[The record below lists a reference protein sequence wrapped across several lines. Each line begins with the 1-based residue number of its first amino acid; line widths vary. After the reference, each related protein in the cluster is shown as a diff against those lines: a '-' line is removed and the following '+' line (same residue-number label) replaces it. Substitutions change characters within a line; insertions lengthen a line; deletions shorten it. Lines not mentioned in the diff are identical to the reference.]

1 MGFEISRR
9 TALAMGASAAAATVL
24 PARIA
29 SAQAAKNNSA
39 DLIKAFTGGKTAAA
53 GKVKLDLPEIAEN
66 GNTVP
71 MTITVESTKDAY
83 VTDLLVVA
91 DANPQGGV
99 AQFHFTAESVAEV
112 NTRIRAAETQNV
124 IAVAKMNDGSFFTAS
139 REVKVTI
146 GGCGG

>member
-1 MGFEISRR
+1 MTIPISRR
-9 TALAMGASAAAATVL
+9 SALVLAAGAGVAAML
-24 PARIA
+24 PVAGF
-29 SAQAAKNNSA
+29 AQAAKNNSA

-53 GKVKLDLPEIAEN
+53 AKIKMDLPEIAEN

-71 MTITVESTKDAY
+71 MTVSVEGTKDLYA
-83 VTDLLVVA
+83 TDLLIVA

-99 AQFHFTAESVAEV
+99 MTVHFTPESVAEV
-112 NTRIRAAETQNV
+112 NTRIRCAETQNI
-124 IAVAKMNDGSFFTAS
+124 IAVAKMSDGSFVTAQ